1 MMDWP
6 FLRDTFIVLLEKVP
20 LTLNLA
26 FMSLGMGGGLGMI
39 LAFMRLSG
47 NKVAAA
53 LASTYLFVLRGTPL
67 LVQIF
72 LIYYGLGQFRQVLE
86 GLHLWGF
93 FREPYWCAIL
103 ALTLNTAAY
112 ASEIFR
118 GGVLSVPHQA
128 IEAARSCGMS
138 GFVLVRRIVAPLAL
152 RNALPAYSNEFILMI
167 KATSLASII
176 TLMEVT
182 GTAAKLIAET
192 FRTIEIFV
200 VAGFIYLS
208 INFVVTRVFM
218 AIEWRLSRHRR
229 NAAKI
234 VTTKVGVVHA

>member
-1 MMDWP
+1 MDWP

-26 FMSLGMGGGLGMI
+26 FMSLGMGAVLGMI
-39 LAFMRLSG
+39 LAFMRLSRS
-47 NKVAAA
+47 KIAAA

-72 LIYYGLGQFRQVLE
+72 LIYYGLGQFRHLLE

-93 FREPYWCAIL
+93 FRDPYWCAIL

-118 GGVLSVPHQA
+118 GGVLSVPFQA

-138 GFVLVRRIVAPLAL
+138 GFLLVRRIVAPLAL

-208 INFVVTRVFM
+208 INFVLTRMFM
-218 AIEWRLSRHRR
+218 AIEWHLSRHRR
-229 NAAKI
+229 KAVET
-234 VTTKVGVVHA
+234 VTTEVGVIHA

>member
-1 MMDWP
+1 MDWP
-6 FLRDTFIVLLEKVP
+6 FVRETFLVLVARVP
-20 LTLNLA
+20 LTLSLA
-26 FMSLGMGGGLGMI
+26 LSSLAMGAVLGTV
-39 LAFMRLSG
+39 LALLRLSRS
-47 NKVAAA
+47 KVAIAFGDM
-53 LASTYLFVLRGTPL
+53 YLFLFRGTPL

-72 LIYYGLGQFRQVLE
+72 LIYYGLGQFRRTLE
-86 GLHLWGF
+86 ALHLWGF
-93 FREPYWCAIL
+93 FRDPYWCAVL

-138 GFVLVRRIVAPLAL
+138 GFLLVRRIVAPLAL

-176 TLMEVT
+176 TVMEIT
-182 GTAAKLIAET
+182 GVAAKLISET

-200 VAGFIYLS
+200 IAGFIYLS
-208 INFVVTRVFM
+208 INFLLTRVFM
-218 AIEWRLSRHRR
+218 AIEWRLTRHLRAVAGGEQPKPAVR
-229 NAAKI
+229 YA
-234 VTTKVGVVHA
+234 

>member
-1 MMDWP
+1 MDWP

-26 FMSLGMGGGLGMI
+26 FMSLGMGAVLGMI
-39 LAFMRLSG
+39 LAFMRLSRS
-47 NKVAAA
+47 KIAAA

-72 LIYYGLGQFRQVLE
+72 LIYYGLGQFRHLLE

-93 FREPYWCAIL
+93 FRDPYWCAIL

-138 GFVLVRRIVAPLAL
+138 GFLLVRRIVAPLAL

-208 INFVVTRVFM
+208 INFVLTRMFM

-229 NAAKI
+229 KAVET
-234 VTTKVGVVHA
+234 VTTEVGVIHA

>member
-1 MMDWP
+1 MDWP

-26 FMSLGMGGGLGMI
+26 FMSLGMGAVLGMI
-39 LAFMRLSG
+39 LAFMRLSRS
-47 NKVAAA
+47 KIAAA

-72 LIYYGLGQFRQVLE
+72 LIYYGLGQFRHLLE

-93 FREPYWCAIL
+93 FRDPYWCAIL

-118 GGVLSVPHQA
+118 GGVLSVPFQA

-138 GFVLVRRIVAPLAL
+138 GFLLVRRIVAPLAL

-208 INFVVTRVFM
+208 INFVLTRMFM

-229 NAAKI
+229 KAVET
-234 VTTKVGVVHA
+234 VTTEVGVIHA